1 MTEIQRQIQ
10 AIATAHEITFEQAAA
25 SSAATLTQ
33 VFKDKDVKFKY
44 KDGSFR
50 AMRRIDDAGLNAVL
64 IKALSERLG
73 YWVNC

>member
-10 AIATAHEITFEQAAA
+10 AIATAHEITFEQAAV

-64 IKALSERLG
+64 SDVLAERLAQ
-73 YWVNC
+73 WANC